1 MIKEKSIKT
10 WCRRQLYKK
19 GLKLIKSRRQIS
31 INNYSGYQLVDNYRN
46 IVLDGSN
53 YDLSLDDVKW
63 RIENFEKFYK

>member
-1 MIKEKSIKT
+1 MIKEKSIET

-19 GLKLIKSRRQIS
+19 GLKLTKSRRQIS
-31 INNYSGYQLVDNYRN
+31 INNYGGYQLVDNYRN

-63 RIENFEKFYK
+63 RIENFE